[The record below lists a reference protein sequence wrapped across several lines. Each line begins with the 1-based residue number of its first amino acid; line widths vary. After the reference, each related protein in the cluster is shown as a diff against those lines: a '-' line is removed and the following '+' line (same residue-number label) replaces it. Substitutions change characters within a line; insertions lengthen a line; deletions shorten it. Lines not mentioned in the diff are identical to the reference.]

1 MKMRSPFF
9 QLYLLAIFLLSCG
22 GKACGIVAATR
33 KLMQEGNEKFHCSDE
48 AVEAMV
54 RRANENGAIMNDY
67 IVGVKKYYN
76 VDRVLD
82 TLDAIPKNLQ
92 RFELLGNMFAAT
104 LEPKDVSK
112 LLTNEGV
119 EYVECDARVS
129 LGLGK

>member
-1 MKMRSPFF
+1 MRTSFLF
-9 QLYLLAIFLLSCG
+9 QLYLLALFALSCG
-22 GKACGIVAATR
+22 GIVAASKTR
-33 KLMQEGNEKFHCSDE
+33 KLMQESNEKFHCSDV
-48 AVEAMV
+48 AVQAMV

-82 TLDAIPKNLQ
+82 SLDEIPKNLQ

-104 LEPKDVSK
+104 LGPKEVSK

-119 EYVECDARVS
+119 EYVECDATVS
-129 LGLGK
+129 IGLGK